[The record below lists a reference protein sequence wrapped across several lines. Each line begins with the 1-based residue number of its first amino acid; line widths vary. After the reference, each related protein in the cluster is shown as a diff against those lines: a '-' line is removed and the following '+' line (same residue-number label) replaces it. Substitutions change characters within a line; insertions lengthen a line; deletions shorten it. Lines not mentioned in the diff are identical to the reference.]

1 MPSGF
6 SHIIL
11 ARTLDENNED
21 VLNSDLVMYLSA
33 GLNYFQ
39 VGALGP
45 DLPYSQQPNL
55 LNSEQKIA
63 DKYHLHD
70 STQIVSKAMD
80 EIKNEKNEEVQDKL
94 FCFFLG
100 FMSHIVADGII
111 HPFVRDKVGN
121 YKGNEKEHR
130 ILEMKLDSLLFH
142 EVTRDDLNCSEAEDG
157 ISNILEEGIDEV
169 SSMLSRLTN
178 EAYNTSITS
187 ADIRQWIQWME
198 GIFSVAAKNGDNF
211 YANFPGL
218 KNYLFPP
225 FKKLLP
231 EREELALLSNNK
243 VNGRSE
249 SFLARDVHFFN
260 DCLPKYFEVFG
271 KISLRLF
278 NYVYN
283 NGPRPDLIPI
293 NLDTGRCLTNG
304 SDGNDL
310 NMPAAYW
317 EYV

>member
-11 ARTLDENNED
+11 ARTLDDNNED

-45 DLPYSQQPNL
+45 DLPYSQQPNI
-55 LNSEQKIA
+55 LNSEQTIA
-63 DKYHLHD
+63 DEYHWHD

-80 EIKNEKNEEVQDKL
+80 EIKDEQNEEVKDKL

-130 ILEMKLDSLLFH
+130 VLEMKLDSLLFH
-142 EVTRDDLNCSEAEDG
+142 EITRDDLNSSEAQDG
-157 ISNILEEGIDEV
+157 ISNILDEGIDEV
-169 SSMLSRLTN
+169 ANMLSRLTN
-178 EAYNTSITS
+178 EAYKTSITPM
-187 ADIRQWIQWME
+187 DVKQWIEWME
-198 GIFSVAAKNGDNF
+198 GIFSFAAENGDNF
-211 YANFPGL
+211 YSNFPGL
-218 KNYLFPP
+218 KDYVFPP
-225 FKKLLP
+225 FKKILR
-231 EREELALLSNNK
+231 EREKLALLANNK
-243 VNGRSE
+243 AKKRPE
-249 SFLARDVHFFN
+249 SFLGRDVHFFN
-260 DCLPKYFEVFG
+260 DCLPKYYEVFG

-278 NYVYN
+278 DYVYN
-283 NGPRPDLIPI
+283 NGPRPNLIPI
-293 NLDTGRCLTNG
+293 NLDTGRSLENG
-304 SDGNDL
+304 SDGNNLD
-310 NMPAAYW
+310 MPAAYW
-317 EYV
+317 EYK